1 MMKRLLCLILALM
14 MAFALSASA
23 WAEAEI
29 VEVEEE
35 TAESGAGL
43 ESTLS
48 DVTLAVK
55 NTLGI
60 SDDYTEFYSS
70 YSDDILPQ
78 WYLTWSS
85 DTEQISVTA
94 STEGL
99 VLDVYRWNTTDSYD
113 SFYGFDAAFP
123 AIGQEEARAQ
133 AEDWLARLLDED
145 ETARID
151 SVRTSLGTDGYYRFS
166 GTVLING
173 LESPIT
179 FSLSIDGDGL
189 YSYYRSDEYDP
200 YVGETPAAQSD
211 ITQAQAAGSLA
222 EAVALELYYVTD
234 SDGAARLQYVPCGP
248 DMVVDALTG
257 EAVDVD
263 ALYASLSAA
272 NSSRSAM
279 AYAADTVAEE
289 ETADAGGL
297 TEVELASIANFGEA
311 MSQAELDAALRAVET
326 LGLADGYT
334 LQSCSYSMDSDTGD
348 VTASLRYTAEVTEER
363 LFGYSL
369 EEFQEYQ
376 SYGYSL
382 TASKYITM
390 NAKTGQITYVYTSY
404 PLYEEDEDVQMDEA
418 SRQAAAEAFLTSVAG
433 EMFGESGLCTL
444 RGYEEKSGYTY
455 ARLHDGYFYPENYLY
470 VTVNP
475 ATGTIDRYDYVWDEE
490 TEFADSQGIVD
501 EATATAAY
509 VDALEVTLGYVAW
522 PLAIEDAEDE
532 TLSRWAEWGYDYVQ
546 TLRLA
551 WYFNGVDSIDGIDAL
566 TGQPVG
572 EDSGNTGDYAYDDLE
587 DVAQAEMIQALAQA
601 GIGFSGGSFQPEAEL
616 TQRDALVLLIQAN
629 GSTPSLTDDERLQRQ
644 AVNAGFI
651 TAGAFDPDKTVTRME
666 FLTMLIG
673 ASRYGDAAELTGVW
687 ASGFT
692 DVDETEEGFAAIA
705 KALNLAD
712 GDTLRPDDTCT
723 RAEAAEILYRF
734 MCR

>member
-1 MMKRLLCLILALM
+1 MMKRLLCLALALIM
-14 MAFALSASA
+14 VFALSASA
-23 WAEAEI
+23 WAEVEI
-29 VEVEEE
+29 VEVEDEA
-35 TAESGAGL
+35 AESEAEL

-60 SDDYTEFYSS
+60 SDNYTDFYSS

-85 DTEQISVTA
+85 DTEQLSVTA
-94 STEGL
+94 TTDGL
-99 VLDVYRWNTTDSYD
+99 VLDVYRWSTSDSYD

-123 AIGQEEARAQ
+123 SIGQEEAQ
-133 AEDWLARLLDED
+133 TLAEDWLNRLLDED

-151 SVRTSLGTDGYYRFS
+151 SVRTSLGMDGYYRFS
-166 GTVLING
+166 GTILING
-173 LESPIT
+173 LESPVT
-179 FSLSIDGDGL
+179 FSLSIDEGGL
-189 YSYYRSDEYDP
+189 ISYYRSDEYDP
-200 YVGETPAAQSD
+200 YMGETPGSQSD
-211 ITQAQAAGSLA
+211 ITQARAAAALA
-222 EAVALELYYVTD
+222 DGVELELYYVTD
-234 SDGAARLQYVPCGP
+234 DDGIARLQYVPCGP

-257 EAVDVD
+257 EAVDMD
-263 ALYASLSAA
+263 ALYASLSAM
-272 NSSRSAM
+272 NSSRSTM
-279 AYAADTVAEE
+279 AYAAADTAEV
-289 ETADAGGL
+289 ETGDAGGL
-297 TEVELASIANFGEA
+297 TEVELASIANYGEA

-404 PLYEEDEDVQMDEA
+404 PLYEEDEDAQMDEA
-418 SRQAAAEAFLTSVAG
+418 EQQAAAEDFLASVAG

-444 RGYEEKSGYTY
+444 SGYEDKSGYTY

-475 ATGTIDRYDYVWDEE
+475 ATGTVDRYDYVWDDEI
-490 TEFADSQGIVD
+490 EFADSQNIVD
-501 EATATAAY
+501 ENTAKAAY

-522 PLAIEDAEDE
+522 PIAIEDAEDDAYAV
-532 TLSRWAEWGYDYVQ
+532 WAEWGFSYVQ

-551 WYFNGVDSIDGIDAL
+551 WYFSGVDSIDGIDAL
-566 TGQPVG
+566 TGAPVG
-572 EDSGNTGDYAYDDLE
+572 EDSGDTGDYTYDDLE
-587 DVAQAEMIQALAQA
+587 GVAQAEMIQALAQA
-601 GIGFSGGSFQPEAEL
+601 GIGFSGRSFQPDTAL

-651 TAGAFDPDKTVTRME
+651 TAGDFDPDKTVTRME
-666 FLTMLIG
+666 LLTMLIG
-673 ASRYGDAAELTGVW
+673 ASRYGDAAELTGSW
-687 ASGFT
+687 AGGFT
-692 DVDETEEGFAAIA
+692 DVDEADEGFAAIA
-705 KALNLAD
+705 KALSLID

-734 MCR
+734 MSR

>member
-1 MMKRLLCLILALM
+1 MKRLLCLVLTLIM
-14 MAFALSASA
+14 VFALSASA
-23 WAEAEI
+23 WAEVEI

-35 TAESGAGL
+35 AAGLEAGL

-60 SDDYTEFYSS
+60 SDDYTDFYSS

-85 DTEQISVTA
+85 DTEQISITA

-99 VLDVYRWNTTDSYD
+99 VLDVYRWNTSDSYD

-123 AIGQEEARAQ
+123 AIGQEEAHAQ

-166 GTVLING
+166 GTILING
-173 LESPIT
+173 LESPVT

-200 YVGETPAAQSD
+200 YVGETPEAQAD
-211 ITQAQAAGSLA
+211 ITQAQAAAELA
-222 EAVALELYYVTD
+222 DAVALELYYVTD
-234 SDGAARLQYVPCGP
+234 SDGVARLQYVPCGP

-257 EAVDVD
+257 EAVDMD
-263 ALYASLSAA
+263 ALYASLSAVNA
-272 NSSRSAM
+272 SRSTM

-297 TEVELASIANFGEA
+297 TEVELASIANYGEA
-311 MSQAELDAALRAVET
+311 MSQEELDAALRAVET

-348 VTASLRYTAEVTEER
+348 VTASLRYTAAVTAER
-363 LFGYSL
+363 LFGYPL
-369 EEFQEYQ
+369 EEFEEYQ

-382 TASKYITM
+382 TASKYITT

-404 PLYEEDEDVQMDEA
+404 PLYEEDEDAQMDET
-418 SRQAAAEAFLTSVAG
+418 SRQAAAEAFLADIAG

-444 RGYEEKSGYTY
+444 IGYEEKSGYTY

-501 EATATAAY
+501 EETATAAY

-522 PLAIEDAEDE
+522 PTAIEGAEDE
-532 TLSRWAEWGYDYVQ
+532 ALARWVEWGYDYVQ

-551 WYFNGVDSIDGIDAL
+551 WYFNGVDSLDSIDAL

-572 EDSGNTGDYAYDDLE
+572 EDDSDEGDYTYDDLE

-601 GIGFSGGSFQPEAEL
+601 GIGFSGGSFHPETEL
-616 TQRDALVLLIQAN
+616 TQRDALILLIQAN

-673 ASRYGDAAELTGVW
+673 ASRYGDAAELTSVW

-692 DVDETEEGFAAIA
+692 DVDEADEGFAAIA
-705 KALNLAD
+705 KALNLID
-712 GDTLRPDDTCT
+712 GDTLRPDDPCT

-734 MCR
+734 MSR